1 VVLIP
6 SYPSALL
13 PGPAIHSSQT
23 FSRTSPVPTQ
33 VQLTR
38 SLTDMLSKL
47 SLLAFAS
54 AVLAQTEGAQSL
66 TQALNSS
73 AQLSSLAGVL
83 GLPSLAQFV
92 ASLGSAKDVTILA
105 PSNEAFQAVG
115 NETLSALTANEGLL
129 TALLQYHVLNGTF
142 LSSAITNQSTFVP
155 TLLTNQLF
163 TNVTGGQVVNAKTT
177 GDNVTFFSGL
187 LANSSVS
194 QADVNFTGGVIHV
207 IDRLLVLPEVPSET
221 LAAAGLTSLRGAL
234 NKTNLIEAVDTTPDV
249 TIFAPSN
256 EAFRNIGSALANISD
271 EDLTNVLSY
280 HVVKGTVGY
289 SSGLENGTTLT
300 TLSGNNLTIT
310 IGEEGRIFVNSAR
323 VTIADVLV
331 ANGVVHVID
340 EVLNPGNTT
349 IADPSDDEGE
359 PGFPG
364 ASAVSDAPFTSGQ
377 PSATTS
383 INDAATSAAAP
394 GASSSSTAGAPGP
407 MKTGAVGMG
416 ALFGA
421 AAVYMINN

>member
-1 VVLIP
+1 
-6 SYPSALL
+6 
-13 PGPAIHSSQT
+13 
-23 FSRTSPVPTQ
+23 
-33 VQLTR
+33 
-38 SLTDMLSKL
+38 
-47 SLLAFAS
+47 
-54 AVLAQTEGAQSL
+54 
-66 TQALNSS
+66 
-73 AQLSSLAGVL
+73 LAGVL

-394 GASSSSTAGAPGP
+394 GTSSSSTAGAPGP
-407 MKTGAVGMG
+407 MNTGAVGMG

-421 AAVYMINN
+421 AAVYMMNN